1 MDLRSLLVCFVFL
14 ILLCPL
20 LEARISSFK
29 CAARGEPWD
38 SAFAHPVS
46 GLWADMGSPGQWPSS
61 SFPEDGNDLAVLS
74 HSVPGLGSALASP
87 PPHVGR
93 ASLCQNN
100 ILPWGKTT
108 NRGFRTAWGL
118 WPDHSKNNNVTYL
131 L

>member
-38 SAFAHPVS
+38 NAFAPPVS
-46 GLWADMGSPGQWPSS
+46 GLRADMGSPGQWPSS
-61 SFPEDGNDLAVLS
+61 SFPEDGDDLALLS

-100 ILPWGKTT
+100 ILPRGKTT
-108 NRGFRTAWGL
+108 NRGLEQPGGCGQIIVKIIL
-118 WPDHSKNNNVTYL
+118 
-131 L
+131 